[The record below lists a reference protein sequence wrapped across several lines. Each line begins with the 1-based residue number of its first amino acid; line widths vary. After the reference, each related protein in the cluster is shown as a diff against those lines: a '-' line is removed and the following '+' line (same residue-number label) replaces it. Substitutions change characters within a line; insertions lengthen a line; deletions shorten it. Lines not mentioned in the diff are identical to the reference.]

1 LSYSFVCELVKE
13 EVVES
18 PSVQERE
25 RCLIISVRIRTQKCL
40 ERQRRFFLVLEVQKV
55 FLLNAFTDRIS
66 SLKYV
71 GHVVWVDDIIHHIK
85 EGVDRVINKEP
96 VIVVV

>member
-1 LSYSFVCELVKE
+1 MDSIKVRVLTDE
-13 EVVES
+13 EIKS

-25 RCLIISVRIRTQKCL
+25 RCLIISVRIRTQKRL

-71 GHVVWVDDIIHHIK
+71 GHVVRIDDIIHHIK